1 MLNLDEIR
9 ALLLDMN
16 LSRVSEATKVPYGRV
31 YRLAH
36 TDRSRSQVFETVSK
50 VAAYLESRQLTKAA

>member
-9 ALLLDMN
+9 ALLMDMN

-36 TDRSRSQVFETVSK
+36 RPEQEPSFQTVSK
-50 VAAYLESRQLTKAA
+50 VAAYLESRQLTKAS

>member
-1 MLNLDEIR
+1 MLDLSEIR
-9 ALLLDMN
+9 RLLADMN
-16 LSRVSEATKVPYGRV
+16 LSRVAEAVDLPYGRI

-36 TDRSRSQVFETVSK
+36 RPEQQPSFETVNR

>member
-1 MLNLDEIR
+1 
-9 ALLLDMN
+9 MN
-16 LSRVSEATKVPYGRV
+16 LSRVAEATKLHYGRI

-36 TDRSRSQVFETVSK
+36 KPEQQPSYETVSK